1 MILSQIRLLTDFY
14 WRPTSAASAVLD
26 AGQPVLITILA
37 ILTAL
42 AFSIPAGRAADQ
54 VAQSQQVQ
62 AGPHAD
68 DDAPP
73 PPVWTTLPDL
83 LATRAVASFGM
94 LAGLFVPLSIGIV
107 ALATRRAAITTLVRR
122 EYGSTFTVLAYAWVA
137 AHWPFALIS
146 AVTEVWWAKPAAYV
160 CFVVLAILALQP
172 VFQLTAVTATGAAIG
187 AAVCAQ
193 PLALVVGS
201 IGWFWMLSPY
211 LLFYFYGTFSGTAR
225 ATFDGLRNR
234 QSFRR
239 HLEAST
245 LNPHDADA
253 HYQLGLIYHDR
264 RNLIDAEARF
274 RRACEIDRQDA
285 DYQFN
290 LGRVLRELGRTDEAR
305 SAFDRAA
312 QIDKKVGNHEVW
324 RELGALD
331 LAARQLEQAKQ
342 ELAYYVE
349 HREYDPEGL
358 FLLGEALRQSGDREL
373 ARTNY
378 QRAIEAV
385 NTAPTYRRYD
395 LRVWEK
401 KARAALAE
409 TA

>member
-1 MILSQIRLLTDFY
+1 MILSQVRLLTDFY
-14 WRPTSAASAVLD
+14 WRPARAASAVLD
-26 AGQPVLITILA
+26 AGQPLLIAILA

-42 AFSIPAGRAADQ
+42 AFVVPADRAANR
-54 VAQSQQVQ
+54 ASQSQQPT
-62 AGPHAD
+62 ADPHGEV
-68 DDAPP
+68 DAPP

-83 LATRAVASFGM
+83 VAPRALASLGM
-94 LAGLFVPLSIGIV
+94 LAGLFVPISVGIV
-107 ALATRRAAITTLVRR
+107 ALATRRAAVGTLVCR

-137 AHWPFALIS
+137 AHLPFAVIS
-146 AVTEVWWAKPAAYV
+146 ALTEVWWAKPAAYV
-160 CFVVLAILALQP
+160 CFVILAILALQP
-172 VFQLTAVTATGAAIG
+172 VFQLTVVTATGAAIG

-201 IGWFWMLSPY
+201 VGWFWLFSPC
-211 LLFYFYGTFSGTAR
+211 LLFYLYGSFSGTAR

-234 QSFRR
+234 QGFRR

-253 HYQLGLIYHDR
+253 HYQLGLIYHNR

-274 RRACEIDRQDA
+274 RRACEIDPRDA

-290 LGRVLRELGRTDEAR
+290 LGRVLRELGQTEAAR
-305 SAFDRAA
+305 SALDRAS

-331 LAARQLEQAKQ
+331 LASSQLEQAKQ
-342 ELAYYVE
+342 ELAYYVDQ
-349 HREYDPEGL
+349 REYDPEGL
-358 FLLGEALRQSGDREL
+358 FLLGEALRQLGHREL

-378 QRAIEAV
+378 KKAIEAAT
-385 NTAPTYRRYD
+385 TAPAYRRYD
-395 LRVWEK
+395 LKVWEK